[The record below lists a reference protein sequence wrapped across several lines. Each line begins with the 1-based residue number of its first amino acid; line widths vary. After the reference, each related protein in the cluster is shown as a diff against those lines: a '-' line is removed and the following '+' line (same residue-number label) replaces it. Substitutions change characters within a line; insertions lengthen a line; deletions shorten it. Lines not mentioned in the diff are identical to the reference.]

1 MPLLRPLPR
10 RHFLLGALLGLLL
23 PGAPQVAAARPRP
36 PYAVAGHEAPV
47 ALLRAGR
54 ATYLVTQRSVFRL
67 EGQQFVRKYQS
78 ASPIQCAAAADTVL
92 WLGTQQGAL
101 SLGLGPAGFRPH
113 PLALPG
119 AAATART
126 TALFQDAQG
135 ALWAAADGYGA
146 FRRAPGGAFAA
157 ELNTPAVTAGAATAD
172 GSVWLG
178 TNVGLSR
185 KQGTEWTRYNEEGV
199 ANREIPDNLVEKL
212 LPDNTGALWVVMSDA
227 ISVFE
232 PAAPAAGEAEVPT
245 VKFLG
250 RPGNEVF
257 GVASVPG
264 AGRVFAT
271 AMGLLLLPAAPAG
284 APAAPASPTDK
295 VAPQRLLVPLPALP
309 NATTST
315 PPVLVQVDAQQRVW
329 LASADEVTVL
339 TAKEFRKFAQRVPAA
354 AKGLASRH

>member
-1 MPLLRPLPR
+1 MPLPRPLPR
-10 RHFLLGALLGLLL
+10 RHLLLGALLGLLL
-23 PGAPQVAAARPRP
+23 PGAPPAAAARPRP
-36 PYAVAGHEAPV
+36 PYAVAGHEQPV

-67 EGQQFVRKYQS
+67 EGARFVRKYQS

-92 WLGTQQGAL
+92 WLGTSQGAL
-101 SLGLGPAGFRPH
+101 GLGLGPAGFRPH

-119 AAATART
+119 AAATARI

-135 ALWAAADGYGA
+135 ALWAGADGYGA

-185 KQGTEWTRYNEEGV
+185 KQGPEWTRYNEEGV

-212 LPDNTGALWVVMSDA
+212 LPDNAGALWVVMSDA
-227 ISVFE
+227 ISVLT
-232 PAAPAAGEAEVPT
+232 PTAPAAAAEVPT

-284 APAAPASPTDK
+284 APAAPAPATDK
-295 VAPQRLLVPLPALP
+295 VEPQRLLVPLPALP
-309 NATTST
+309 GATSAA
-315 PPVLVQVDAQQRVW
+315 PPALVQVDAQQRVW

-339 TAKEFRKFAQRVPAA
+339 TAKQFRQFAQRAPAA
-354 AKGLASRH
+354 APGLASRP